1 MKIALVIPGMGLV
14 PAVFAHDLARVV
26 GHVATTRPDTEV
38 RILAAA
44 DEELSE
50 SLLNELVGVAREWG
64 ADLTVFPDVN
74 ARMPNYAFDE
84 MLDRIAVE
92 LGQPHKRK
100 IEVVS
105 H

>member
-1 MKIALVIPGMGLV
+1 MKVALVIPGTGLV
-14 PAVFAHDLARVV
+14 PAVFAHDLARLV
-26 GHVATTRPDTEV
+26 GHVASTRLNTEV

-44 DEELSE
+44 DEEPSE
-50 SLLNELVGVAREWG
+50 ELLNELVGVAREWG
-64 ADLTVFPDVN
+64 ADVTVFPDVN
-74 ARMPNYAFDE
+74 KRLPNYAFDE
-84 MLDRIAVE
+84 MLDRVAAE